1 MPNIAGIFKQE
12 ITRLSR
18 KEIRIQTRSL
28 RKASVQARKDIA
40 ELKRR
45 IAKLQVELKR
55 LLRPLPTSVP
65 PSVTG
70 AEKGK
75 GIRFR
80 TKGLISQRER
90 LGISAADFGK
100 LIGVTGVTVYNWEH
114 GAAKPRD
121 AQLTALAALR
131 GVGKREAM
139 VRLEQLREKARKG
152 K

>member
-1 MPNIAGIFKQE
+1 VPNIAGIFKQE

-40 ELKRR
+40 ELKGR

-65 PSVTG
+65 TSVTD

-80 TKGLISQRER
+80 TKGLISQRKR

-114 GAAKPRD
+114 GAAKPRK
-121 AQLTALAALR
+121 ARLTALAALR

-139 VRLEQLREKARKG
+139 VRLEQLREKAREG